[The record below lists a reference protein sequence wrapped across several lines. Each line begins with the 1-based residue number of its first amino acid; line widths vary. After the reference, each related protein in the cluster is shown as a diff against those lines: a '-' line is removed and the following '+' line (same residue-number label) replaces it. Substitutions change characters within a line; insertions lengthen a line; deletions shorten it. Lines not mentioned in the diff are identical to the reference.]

1 MLNDLDSTTPLEP
14 IDRQASLGELAY
26 TSLKESIISGQI
38 VPGSKLTVRS
48 VAHALGV
55 STTPVRDA
63 IVRLIGEGA
72 LVNLGPKT
80 VVVPVLTAATLDE
93 VAKIRLAL
101 ECLAAV
107 EATAHIED
115 DDIAFLEETQS
126 GINEAMNKAQYADV
140 LRLNKAF
147 HFRLYTASEMPRL
160 VALIES
166 QWLRIGPSLN
176 DLYPEWAIHRRGV
189 SNHQWA
195 ISGLKDRDPTT
206 VRAAIENDLR
216 DGYRR
221 LSNLVMSRQSEA
233 GCP

>member
-1 MLNDLDSTTPLEP
+1 MLEKSDIAAPLAP
-14 IDRQASLGELAY
+14 LGRQASLGELAY
-26 TSLKESIISGQI
+26 LSLKESIISGQF

-48 VAHALGV
+48 AAQALGV

-80 VVVPVLTAATLDE
+80 VIVPVLTISTLDE
-93 VAKIRLAL
+93 VTKIRLAL
-101 ECLAAV
+101 EGLAAF
-107 EATAHIED
+107 EATPHMNDA
-115 DDIAFLEETQS
+115 DILFLEQTQNR
-126 GINEAMNKAQYADV
+126 INEAMDKAQYAEV

-147 HFRLYTASEMPRL
+147 HFRLYAASEMPRL
-160 VALIES
+160 ITLIES

-176 DLYPEWAIHRRGV
+176 DLYPEFAIHRRGV

-195 ISGLKDRDPTT
+195 IGGLKERDPTT

-216 DGYRR
+216 EGYRR
-221 LSNLVMSRQSEA
+221 LSNLVQSRQPEPENA
-233 GCP
+233 